1 MYFIKGFTT
10 EHDRSDF
17 RGVDVKTLLD
27 EPLYGQVYLLR
38 KFMSGK
44 VEAMILVKVFVL
56 KYIFYFIKNAIYTV
70 MIMYIFHFVTP

>member
-1 MYFIKGFTT
+1 
-10 EHDRSDF
+10 
-17 RGVDVKTLLD
+17 
-27 EPLYGQVYLLR
+27 
-38 KFMSGK
+38 MSGK